1 MCQRRRNAFSRT
13 QNTPRKSR
21 EGNQLMF
28 SKEEQTI
35 VTYGRF
41 FHEQRKNLKKS
52 ARCFQVTGI
61 RILAIRSQT
70 HLIIVSENWLGSFKL
85 N

>member
-1 MCQRRRNAFSRT
+1 MLFSCT

-21 EGNQLMF
+21 EENLLIL

-35 VTYGRF
+35 VSYGRF
-41 FHEQRKNLKKS
+41 FHETKEKLEQISRM
-52 ARCFQVTGI
+52 FQVGVI
-61 RILAIRSQT
+61 RILAIRSQG
-70 HLIIVSENWLGSFKL
+70 HLIEVSTNWLGSFKR